1 MRNLDEVVHF
11 LHAQIDL
18 LIVPGADQHG
28 SEVGFH
34 VFQQSLFARSEFQ
47 FSGIA
52 QDQIADSFAAGEQ
65 GQDGNV
71 LSFIGEGYQVV
82 GLICFIDEW
91 QVSRGQDGF
100 RISVIAVEVVKASQF
115 VRPYQQQKLPL
126 FMIAWLDEAD
136 AVTVTH
142 ERLANDVMPV
152 NQNVHVLP
160 NAIPKEGQFLAQRQP
175 KPRIRVGEN
184 PVELTRLFWA
194 GGLTHQKDIG
204 LLRYPVRSFKD
215 LPIQM
220 VMGGYSKTSVY
231 HKMRNDFTNYGKLP
245 HELLEALPVNDYYY
259 MYSKC
264 DIALIP
270 LTESTFNS
278 HKSNLKILEAA
289 NIGANV
295 VVSNVHPYKDVP
307 FVNYVD
313 TPDDWRRHVKWILDN
328 PAAAQEQALNLQQ
341 YCDERFNFTKINK
354 TRKEILCSLTTDKH
368 LKPSD
373 PITLT
378 GQSTNA

>member
-1 MRNLDEVVHF
+1 MKILIIYDHSAPKYHRLLLPMVYMPGIEIVSTH
-11 LHAQIDL
+11 QITEALCQDIDIL
-18 LIVPGADQHG
+18 YFNRLIPGCA
-28 SEVGFH
+28 
-34 VFQQSLFARSEFQ
+34 
-47 FSGIA
+47 IA
-52 QDQIADSFAAGEQ
+52 Q
-65 GQDGNV
+65 V
-71 LSFIGEGYQVV
+71 LAWRKAYGFKIVV
-82 GLICFIDEW
+82 DFDDHWNLEKDHYLYE
-91 QVSRGQDGF
+91 
-100 RISVIAVEVVKASQF
+100 A
-115 VRPYQQQKLPL
+115 YQQQKLPL

-368 LKPSD
+368 LKPSG